1 MNFFEQTADEIFALY
16 KLHGGEDYIGE
27 PVSQL
32 EHMYQMAQLAEDA
45 GYDDEVI
52 LAAFF
57 HDIGHLVAT
66 TGSFASMDGYG
77 ASSHE
82 SIGADYLGRKGF
94 SEKLIELVQ
103 SHVFAKR
110 YLTLMFPGYLEQLSD
125 ASKKTLQFQG
135 GVMTLE
141 EALTFE
147 KDPLFDLKVQFRK
160 WDDEA
165 KLTGKSLSDWERLK
179 IKVIRHLETQASF

>member
-16 KLHGGEDYIGE
+16 TLHGGEDYIGE

-32 EHMYQMAQLAEDA
+32 EHMHQMALLAEQS

-66 TGSFASMDGYG
+66 TGSYTSMDGYG
-77 ASSHE
+77 ALSHE
-82 SIGADYLGRKGF
+82 SIGADYLSRKGF
-94 SEKLIELVQ
+94 SEKLIELVK
-103 SHVFAKR
+103 SHVNAKR
-110 YLTLMFPGYLEQLSD
+110 YLTFKFPEYLQQLSN
-125 ASKKTLQFQG
+125 ASRKTLSLQG
-135 GVMTLE
+135 GVMTAE
-141 EALTFE
+141 EANVFE
-147 KDPLFDLKVQFRK
+147 QDPLFELKVQFRK

-165 KLTGKSLSDWERLK
+165 KLTGKQVTGWEGLK
-179 IKVIRHLETQASF
+179 IKVIRHLETQSSY